1 MVKEHYESGLKTLLQ
16 AATDLHGHFG
26 PFLALGVRMGLVG
39 MRELSV
45 RQGDTRL
52 TSTVMLEYA
61 VPISCILDG
70 IQTSTKCTVGNTR
83 LTWKKSTRIG
93 AIFGL
98 SSSQQR
104 VEVWVRPTVVQEL
117 KRELAVQ
124 PSDEE
129 IRQIGWNIASR
140 SDEELFLSKK

>member
-1 MVKEHYESGLKTLLQ
+1 MVKKHYEPGLKIILEE
-16 AATDLHGHFG
+16 ATDLHGHFG

-39 MRELSV
+39 LRELSV
-45 RQGDTRL
+45 QQGDTRL
-52 TSTVMLEYA
+52 TLTVMLEYV
-61 VPISCILDG
+61 VPISCVLDG

-83 LTWKKSTRIG
+83 LTWKKSKRIG
-93 AIFGL
+93 AIFVL

-117 KRELAVQ
+117 KRELALQ

-129 IRQIGWNIASR
+129 IRKIGRDIASR
-140 SDEELFLSKK
+140 SDEELFLSER